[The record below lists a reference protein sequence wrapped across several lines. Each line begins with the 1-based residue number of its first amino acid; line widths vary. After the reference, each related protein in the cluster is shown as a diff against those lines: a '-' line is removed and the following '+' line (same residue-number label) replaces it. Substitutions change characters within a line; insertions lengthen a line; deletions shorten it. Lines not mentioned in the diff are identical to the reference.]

1 MLSALFGGRLV
12 ILGLQKNKSLKDHDL
27 NILGQPMQRFVG
39 FVWPYSSG
47 DVD

>member
-12 ILGLQKNKSLKDHDL
+12 TLWPKAINQKDHDL